1 MIKINNEF
9 MTNNFTIAILLSTY
23 NSELYLKEL
32 FLSIINQT
40 YEQWIL
46 YIRDDGSSDG
56 TIDIINKFLLKDKRV
71 YFFDD
76 TCRMGDAKK
85 SFMYLLEN
93 VDAKYYMFCDHDDIW
108 LPCKIMKTI
117 QAMLSIEVKNKSVPI
132 IIHSDLCVVDENLRT
147 ICTSFWK
154 YSHISPKYKSYN
166 FFCAYNNLTGCT
178 MMINQSAKNIC
189 LLMPDFAP
197 MHDYWIGLV
206 VSFYRGIIYYI
217 NEPLILYRQHS
228 NHVIGAQHI
237 SLFKKFFAL
246 RSIYYSNKRIYRTI
260 CVLKKKNILAF
271 VLNKLYFRLKILI
284 K

>member
-1 MIKINNEF
+1 VIKINNEF

-93 VDAKYYMFCDHDDIW
+93 VDAKYYMVTMQDYENN
-108 LPCKIMKTI
+108 P
-117 QAMLSIEVKNKSVPI
+117 
-132 IIHSDLCVVDENLRT
+132 SDAFNR
-147 ICTSFWK
+147 S
-154 YSHISPKYKSYN
+154 
-166 FFCAYNNLTGCT
+166 
-178 MMINQSAKNIC
+178 
-189 LLMPDFAP
+189 
-197 MHDYWIGLV
+197 
-206 VSFYRGIIYYI
+206 
-217 NEPLILYRQHS
+217 
-228 NHVIGAQHI
+228 
-237 SLFKKFFAL
+237 KK
-246 RSIYYSNKRIYRTI
+246 
-260 CVLKKKNILAF
+260 
-271 VLNKLYFRLKILI
+271 
-284 K
+284 